1 MSTIKEF
8 NDNTELG
15 FWAAA
20 GPAYAVVLL
29 FMVSISLSVA
39 PEGLIIRAYVKK
51 KLAKEKTDDV
61 EIQR

>member
-8 NDNTELG
+8 SDNTVLG

-20 GPAYAVVLL
+20 GPAYAVVML
-29 FMVSISLSVA
+29 FMASVSLSGT

-61 EIQR
+61 EVQR